1 MANLTKSKLVQLDRM
16 LSILVGMANR
26 AAVALS
32 PLFARFRKGA
42 QASPREAATITIAKF
57 EGIGSILYAMGLAR
71 AIRKAHPSVKLK
83 FFTREENV
91 KFVERFDEIDEIVL
105 LKGES
110 ILQLAF
116 SWIQAV
122 FKARSDI
129 YIDLEVYSH
138 FSALTSLATFSWW
151 RAGFFRESANFR
163 TGLYTHSVFFN
174 SYRHVTSNYLQLG
187 RCLGFEISPTELP
200 QPRLHDHEGEIVR
213 TNYRKKHPGCLL
225 VAVNPN
231 ASDLL
236 YERRWPLEKFA
247 AVLNAASG
255 EFSNAVFV
263 ITGSPAE
270 KEYAEQLL
278 RLCGNMANV
287 QVFNAAGALSFG
299 EFLALI
305 READL
310 LFTNDSGPL
319 HLAFAYGTPSL
330 SLWGPGDTKHYG
342 PLHQEIHAVV
352 ETNLFCS
359 PCIYQTSP
367 PPCRG
372 DNICMKNMPESE
384 VLGLLLAKLRALE
397 SFSNSAV
404 RAAYVISP
412 WKMEK
417 YNDNRPSGVATNE
430 TIKTPLK

>member
-1 MANLTKSKLVQLDRM
+1 MANLTKSKLIQLDRV
-16 LSILVGMANR
+16 LSILVGMANW
-26 AAVALS
+26 AALALS
-32 PLFARFRKGA
+32 PVFARFRRGA
-42 QASPREAATITIAKF
+42 HVTPREARTITIAKF
-57 EGIGSILYAMGLAR
+57 EGIGSILYAIGLAR
-71 AIRKAHPSVKLK
+71 AIRNAHPGAKLK

-91 KFVERFDEIDEIVL
+91 KFVERFCEIDEIVL
-105 LKGES
+105 LKTES
-110 ILQLAF
+110 VVQLAL
-116 SWIQAV
+116 SWIRAV

-174 SYRHVTSNYLQLG
+174 SFRHITCNYLQIG
-187 RCLGFEISPTELP
+187 RCLGFEITPTELP
-200 QPRLHDHEGEIVR
+200 RPRVHDDESSKVR
-213 TNYRKKHPGCLL
+213 ASYREKHPKCLL

-247 AVLNAASG
+247 TVLIAACR
-255 EFSNAVFV
+255 EFSDAVFV
-263 ITGSPAE
+263 ITGSPSE
-270 KEYAEQLL
+270 KPYAEQLMG
-278 RLCGNMANV
+278 LCGNMANNRV
-287 QVFNAAGALSFG
+287 LNAAGALSFG
-299 EFLALI
+299 HFLALI

-319 HLAFAYGTPSL
+319 HLAFAYATPSL
-330 SLWGPGDTKHYG
+330 SMWGPGDSEHYG
-342 PLHQEIHAVV
+342 PLHQEIHSVV

-384 VLGLLLAKLRALE
+384 VLGLLLAKLRTA
-397 SFSNSAV
+397 SSVPSNSP
-404 RAAYVISP
+404 RSAYLISP
-412 WKMEK
+412 WKNEK
-417 YNDNRPSGVATNE
+417 YNDYRPSGVATNE
-430 TIKTPLK
+430 TINTPLK

>member
-1 MANLTKSKLVQLDRM
+1 MANLTKSKLVQLDQI
-16 LSILVGMANR
+16 LSILVGIANR
-26 AAVALS
+26 TAVVLS
-32 PLFARFRKGA
+32 PIFARIRKGA
-42 QASPREAATITIAKF
+42 QASPRDAGTITIAKF

-71 AIRKAHPSVKLK
+71 AIRNAHPGAKIK
-83 FFTREENV
+83 FFTRQENL
-91 KFVERFDEIDEIVL
+91 KFVERFDEINEIVV
-105 LKGES
+105 LKTQS
-110 ILQLAF
+110 IIQLAV
-116 SWIQAV
+116 SWIRAV

-163 TGLYTHSVFFN
+163 TGLYTHSIFFN
-174 SYRHVTSNYLQLG
+174 SHRHISCNYLQIG
-187 RCLGFEISPTELP
+187 RSLGFEIGPTELP
-200 QPRLHDHEGEIVR
+200 RPLLHEDECGMVR
-213 TNYRKKHPGCLL
+213 KKYREKHPGCLL

-247 AVLNAASG
+247 AVMNAACR
-255 EFSNAVFV
+255 EFSNAVFL
-263 ITGSPAE
+263 ITGSPSE
-270 KEYAEQLL
+270 KDYADKLMG
-278 RLCGNMANV
+278 LCGNMANNR
-287 QVFNAAGALSFG
+287 VFNVAGTLSLGQFM
-299 EFLALI
+299 ALI

-330 SLWGPGDTKHYG
+330 SLWGPVNTRHYG
-342 PLHQEIHAVV
+342 PLHRELHAVV
-352 ETNLFCS
+352 ETNVFCS
-359 PCIYQTSP
+359 PCIHQTSP

-384 VLGLLLAKLRALE
+384 VLGQLLAKLRSIQSVPNFAPR
-397 SFSNSAV
+397 NG
-404 RAAYVISP
+404 YIISP
-412 WKMEK
+412 WKKEE
-417 YNDNRPSGVATNE
+417 YRDNRPSGVATNE